1 VVARTQPARGNVIT
15 RLFYIFV
22 FLAFKALSNFVVFIK
37 QFARFNIIFFYYIF
51 FDHRVRLRRA
61 RQFYYY

>member
-1 VVARTQPARGNVIT
+1 VVTRTQPARGNVIIH
-15 RLFYIFV
+15 LFYIFV
-22 FLAFKALSNFVVFIK
+22 LLVFKTLDNSIIFIE
-37 QFARFNIIFFYYIF
+37 QFARFNIISFYYIF